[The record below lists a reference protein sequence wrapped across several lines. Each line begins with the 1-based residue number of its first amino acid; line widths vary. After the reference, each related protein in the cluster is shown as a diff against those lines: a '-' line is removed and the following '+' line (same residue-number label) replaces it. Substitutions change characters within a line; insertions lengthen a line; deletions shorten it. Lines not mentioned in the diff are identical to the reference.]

1 MRIGID
7 ARLLYYQMGGISQY
21 TLYLLATLGV
31 LDKTTSYV
39 VFQMQKDKRNYAP
52 EQVNFQRVNAMTPC
66 HHKYEKWAFSAET
79 IPQRLDILHSPD
91 FIPPLKGARKHVITV
106 HDLNFLYYP
115 QFLTAESRR
124 YYNDQIEW
132 AVERADAISAD
143 SEHTRRDLITRLKV
157 PPEKVRTIYLAAN
170 LVYEKPYSAEAIDK
184 TLAKHHLERGFIL
197 FVGTLEPRKNIPTLL
212 KAYRCLRDDHGVNV
226 PLVLVGRKG
235 WLSDAIFATIEEL
248 NLGAYVHHLQGV
260 FDAELAHLYHAAGVL
275 TLPSHYEGFGLP
287 PLEAMHCGCPVV
299 TSNRGS
305 LPEIVGDAG
314 IMLEADEVEPWA
326 EAIARVL
333 GDESLRAQMIAAG
346 FVQAKT
352 FSWERTGRQTLDMYH
367 EVVGH
372 EVAGLEGANS

>member
-21 TLYLLATLGV
+21 TLYLLAALGV
-31 LDKTTSYV
+31 LDKSTSYA
-39 VFQMQKDKRNYAP
+39 VFQMRKDQRDYAP
-52 EQVNFQRVNAMTPC
+52 EQVNFQRVNVITPC
-66 HHKYEKWAFSAET
+66 HHRFERWLFSAET

-91 FIPPLKGARKHVITV
+91 FIPPLKGARRHVITV

-115 QFLTAESRR
+115 HFLTADSRR

-132 AVERADAISAD
+132 AVARADAISAD

-170 LVYEKPYSAEAIDK
+170 LVYEKSYSAEEIDR

-212 KAYRCLRDDHGVNV
+212 QAYRCLRDEHGIDV

-235 WLSDAIFATIEEL
+235 WLSDDIFKTINGL
-248 NLGAYVHHLQGV
+248 QLGAYVHHLQGV
-260 FDAELAHLYHAAGVL
+260 YDAELAHLYHAAAVL

-314 IMLEADEVEPWA
+314 MLLEADEVDPWVA
-326 EAIARVL
+326 TLARVL
-333 GDESLRAQMIAAG
+333 SDSSLRAQMSAAG
-346 FVQAKT
+346 YEQART
-352 FSWERTGRQTLDMYH
+352 FSWENAGRQTLDMYRAVMGY
-367 EVVGH
+367 EVT
-372 EVAGLEGANS
+372 NS